1 MRGFS
6 AVSTLC
12 LFLVGCASSSNEIT
26 AQYVSP
32 IQYQNYTCQQIG
44 LEAQRIS
51 QRAAQLA
58 GIQDE
63 KSTNDAVAMGVGLI
77 LFWPGLLFIKG
88 DGTTAAELG
97 RLKGE
102 FEALEQASIQKNCG
116 IQFQQGT
123 PPPQRPTETSSIPKP
138 L

>member
-1 MRGFS
+1 MRDFTAIG
-6 AVSTLC
+6 ALC
-12 LFLVGCASSSNEIT
+12 LLSAGCASSSSEIS

-32 IQYQNYTCQQIG
+32 IQYQNFTCQQISQ
-44 LEAQRIS
+44 EAQRVS
-51 QRAAQLA
+51 QRAAQVA

-63 KSTNDAVAMGVGLI
+63 KSSNDAVAMGVGLV

-102 FEALEQASIQKNCG
+102 FDALEQASIQKNCG
-116 IQFQQGT
+116 IQFQRTG
-123 PPPQRPTETSSIPKP
+123 PPPKPVETSSIPKP
-138 L
+138 M